1 MGGAAGHMMHP
12 FQCPDVKTGNDLLAL
27 FEEAKNKVGSVK
39 IDGTN
44 VSFKLV
50 DTPDGGKEFAGDRGS
65 YDRMDVMGLTS
76 ANIGQR
82 WEDPTHGMRSMYGL
96 VVKILNDALNTKN
109 PETGESIIKPELI
122 SLGMWDN
129 PSKFINTEYVKG
141 KTNQVAYPD
150 SAKFLAFHGIN
161 QFYAS
166 APRYP
171 RQNQMARSEEM
182 GYLPMPEEFLSM
194 KRGDRPKSTP
204 IQFDPDDLQSLIRK
218 VIPFA
223 KKDGFTVVH
232 TIPTEHEMD
241 FDLERM
247 YDNTLSRS
255 VNINLDENRT
265 LTLSLKQW
273 LGKVNNPIQNGEFL
287 KVRLAASKDAKPA
300 LSKIVYQELIN
311 NQTPLNQ
318 LLTPEASEQEGQIA
332 IDGAIIYYA
341 TLLLGADLLRSQ
353 KAVGDEAQ
361 GLFGDEMLNL
371 SSHEGLVIL
380 DQDQLPF
387 CGGAQVKFT
396 GEFIEKGQDSPFRQV
411 NESSWSG
418 NGPLAEPI
426 LEEEEEEEE
435 EEDELT
441 KHLQSQEKEEVSTAV
456 GYVIMIPGGFKP
468 PTAGHYN
475 MINQYANHPSVKE
488 VIIIQGPKDRDGV
501 TNTESKAIF
510 ELYGGFPSNVKF
522 MISREKEK
530 TPLATAYKL
539 MEEESFV
546 SQFSPNTIFS
556 IGASSKGG
564 DDQRVREFVSYF
576 DRTGT
581 ALQDINIAPPPFVA
595 PVFEKDG
602 IQLSASTMRKAMA
615 EHDLDMVK
623 IHLPDDSLLD
633 SVLQILDYDKSQK
646 KTMEEILNL
655 TDLFSLVESV
665 MGEKKKT
672 KKKKEKGPKI
682 VRDKRM
688 PLTFDEEGE
697 VDLAVQYQKT
707 KTRNPKKDL
716 GNPRKEIVEQAMG
729 PPTLNDPE
737 TKKTFEQA
745 FEGGGIGGAM
755 EFLQSLEVIGG
766 FFQDPVKARE
776 IENILKNV
784 VAETE
789 ANEVWQSLK
798 KLINV
803 EYAPQTMEEDED
815 IDEASSMGGGN
826 VAIGGVGGNVDEDQ
840 PNGLIRE
847 EDDIIE
853 RIIHKLSTGEF

>member
-12 FQCPDVKTGNDLLAL
+12 FECPDVKTGNDLLAL

-65 YDRMDVMGLTS
+65 YDRMDVMGLTG

-232 TIPTEHEMD
+232 TIPTEHETD
-241 FDLERM
+241 FNLDGM
-247 YDNTLSRS
+247 YDDTLSRP

-265 LTLSLKQW
+265 LTLNLKQW
-273 LGKVNNPIQNGEFL
+273 LNKVNNPIQNGEFL
-287 KVRLAASKDAKPA
+287 KVSLAASKDAKPA

-311 NQTPLNQ
+311 NQIPLNQ
-318 LLTPEASEQEGQIA
+318 LLSPEASEQEGQIA

-353 KAVGDEAQ
+353 KAVGEEAQ

-411 NESSWSG
+411 NE
-418 NGPLAEPI
+418 NYQNNINNNLNED
-426 LEEEEEEEE
+426 EEDEE

-441 KHLQSQEKEEVSTAV
+441 KYLKDKEEGEDLLPEV
-456 GYVIMIPGGFKP
+456 GYVVMIPGGFKP

-475 MINQYANHPSVKE
+475 MIKSYIDDPGVKE
-488 VIIIQGPKDRDGV
+488 VIVIQGPKDRDGV
-501 TNTESKAIF
+501 TNAESRAIF
-510 ELYGGFPSNVKF
+510 ELYGGFQSKATF
-522 MISREKEK
+522 MVSRGDEK
-530 TPLATAYKL
+530 TPLETAYKL
-539 MEEESFV
+539 VQDQNFTN
-546 SQFSPNTIFS
+546 QFDDGTIFS

-564 DDQRVREFVSYF
+564 DDKRIGDFVEYF
-576 DRTGT
+576 NNRPGILPEDVFV
-581 ALQDINIAPPPFVA
+581 DFPPFVA
-595 PVFEKDG
+595 ECCVVNGMD
-602 IQLSASTMRKAMA
+602 LSASTMRKALA
-615 EHDLDMVK
+615 EGDLELVK
-623 IHLPDDSLLD
+623 MHLPNENLLS
-633 SVLQILDYDKSQK
+633 SVLRILDYKGPQK
-646 KTMEEILNL
+646 KTMMELRTL
-655 TDLFSLVESV
+655 TDLYSLVESV
-665 MGEKKKT
+665 MDEHEDEEKVSDVDDRRVPLTVGVNGQAELAVDQIKT
-672 KKKKEKGPKI
+672 KK
-682 VRDKRM
+682 
-688 PLTFDEEGE
+688 
-697 VDLAVQYQKT
+697 
-707 KTRNPKKDL
+707 RNPKEKYYAESIDL
-716 GNPRKEIVEQAMG
+716 AEQEGAPPGIPPDQALEPAEQTLEGGAIQALMEFFGQVETIRDLLQSDPQG
-729 PPTLNDPE
+729 VQETIQQIIDPTLVKRLIQ
-737 TKKTFEQA
+737 TLLKK
-745 FEGGGIGGAM
+745 
-755 EFLQSLEVIGG
+755 
-766 FFQDPVKARE
+766 
-776 IENILKNV
+776 
-784 VAETE
+784 AETTVGKQ
-789 ANEVWQSLK
+789 AATLG
-798 KLINV
+798 
-803 EYAPQTMEEDED
+803 EDL
-815 IDEASSMGGGN
+815 DEISSMGGGN
-826 VAIGGVGGNVDEDQ
+826 VAGYASAGNNDKDE
-840 PNGLIRE
+840 PGGLIRE
-847 EDDIIE
+847 EDIIE
-853 RIIHKLSTGEF
+853 QVMKKITSGDYYYE

>member
-65 YDRMDVMGLTS
+65 YDRMDVMGLTG

-150 SAKFLAFHGIN
+150 SAKFLALHGIN

-171 RQNQMARSEEM
+171 RQNQMARSEDM
-182 GYLPMPEEFLSM
+182 GYLAMPEEFMSM

-218 VIPFA
+218 IIPFA

-232 TIPTEHEMD
+232 TIPTEHESD
-241 FDLERM
+241 VNLEGM
-247 YDNTLSRS
+247 YNKTLSRPVS
-255 VNINLDENRT
+255 INLDDSRT
-265 LTLSLKQW
+265 LTLNLKQW
-273 LGKVNNPIQNGEFL
+273 LDKVNNPIQNGEFL
-287 KVRLAASKDAKPA
+287 KVKLANGRTITA
-300 LSKIVYQELIN
+300 LSKMVYQELIN

-318 LLTPEASEQEGQIA
+318 LLSPESSEQEGELA
-332 IDGAIIYYA
+332 IHGAVIYYA

-353 KAVGDEAQ
+353 KAAGDEAQ

-411 NESSWSG
+411 NE
-418 NGPLAEPI
+418 NYQNNLK
-426 LEEEEEEEE
+426 EEEEQEE

-441 KHLQSQEKEEVSTAV
+441 RYLKDKEEDGEEEIPEA
-456 GYVIMIPGGFKP
+456 GYVVMIPGGFKP
-468 PTAGHYN
+468 PTAGHYE
-475 MINQYANHPSVKE
+475 MIKSYADSPEVKE
-488 VIIIQGPKDRDGV
+488 VIVIQGPKDRDGV
-501 TNTESKAIF
+501 TNAESRAIF
-510 ELYGGFPSNVKF
+510 ELYGGFESQVAF
-522 MISREKEK
+522 MVSRGEEK
-530 TPLATAYKL
+530 TPLETAYKL
-539 MEEESFV
+539 VQDTNFT
-546 SQFSPNTIFS
+546 SQFEEGTIFS

-564 DDQRVREFVSYF
+564 DDRRVRDFVEYF
-576 DRTGT
+576 DKRPGT
-581 ALQDINIAPPPFVA
+581 LPEDVHVDNPPFVA
-595 PVFEKDG
+595 ECCVVNGMD
-602 IQLSASTMRKAMA
+602 LSASTMRKALA
-615 EHDLDMVK
+615 TGDLEMVK
-623 IHLPDDSLLD
+623 MHLPDPSLLS
-633 SVLQILDYDKSQK
+633 SVLRILDYKDPQK
-646 KTMEEILNL
+646 KTMMEVKTLK
-655 TDLFSLVESV
+655 DLYSLVESV
-665 MGEKKKT
+665 MDE
-672 KKKKEKGPKI
+672 KKKEKREGNKNYPI
-682 VRDKRM
+682 VS
-688 PLTFDEEGE
+688 DESGNPTIQ
-697 VDLAVQYQKT
+697 VSAQAT
-707 KTRNPKKDL
+707 KTRANPLEEQEGAPPGIPVD
-716 GNPRKEIVEQAMG
+716 QAMG
-729 PPTLNDPE
+729 PAEQTLEGGAIQALMEFFGQVETIRDLLQSDPQGVQEIIQQVIDPTLVKRLIQ
-737 TKKTFEQA
+737 TLLKK
-745 FEGGGIGGAM
+745 
-755 EFLQSLEVIGG
+755 
-766 FFQDPVKARE
+766 
-776 IENILKNV
+776 
-784 VAETE
+784 AETTVGKQAATLGE
-789 ANEVWQSLK
+789 DLDEISSMAGGSVA
-798 KLINV
+798 
-803 EYAPQTMEEDED
+803 APASAGNIDEDEP
-815 IDEASSMGGGN
+815 G
-826 VAIGGVGGNVDEDQ
+826 
-840 PNGLIRE
+840 GLIRE
-847 EDDIIE
+847 EDIVE
-853 RIIHKLSTGEF
+853 QVMKRITSGDF

>member
-65 YDRMDVMGLTS
+65 YDRMDVMGLTG

-150 SAKFLAFHGIN
+150 SAKFLALHGIN

-182 GYLPMPEEFLSM
+182 GYLSMPEEFLSM
-194 KRGDRPKSTP
+194 KRGDRPKSTT
-204 IQFDPDDLQSLIRK
+204 IQFDPNDLQSLIRK
-218 VIPFA
+218 IIPFA

-232 TIPTEHEMD
+232 TIPTEHETD
-241 FDLERM
+241 ANLDGM
-247 YDNTLSRS
+247 YDDTLSRP

-265 LTLSLKQW
+265 LTLNLKQW
-273 LGKVNNPIQNGEFL
+273 LDKVNNPIENGEFL
-287 KVRLAASKDAKPA
+287 KVKLANGRTITA
-300 LSKIVYQELIN
+300 LSKMVYQELIN

-318 LLTPEASEQEGQIA
+318 LLSPESSEQEGELVIH
-332 IDGAIIYYA
+332 GAVIYYA

-353 KAVGDEAQ
+353 KAAGDEAQ

-411 NESSWSG
+411 NE
-418 NGPLAEPI
+418 NYQNDLNEQ
-426 LEEEEEEEE
+426 EEEEE

-441 KHLQSQEKEEVSTAV
+441 RYLRDKDEGEEVLPEA
-456 GYVIMIPGGFKP
+456 GYTVMIPGGFKP
-468 PTAGHYN
+468 PTAGHYE
-475 MINQYANHPSVKE
+475 MIKSYADHPDVKE
-488 VIIIQGPKDRDGV
+488 VIVIQGPKDRDGV
-501 TNTESKAIF
+501 TNAESRAIF
-510 ELYGGFPSNVKF
+510 ELYGGFESQVTF
-522 MISREKEK
+522 MVSRGDEK
-530 TPLATAYKL
+530 TPLETAYKL
-539 MEEESFV
+539 VQDQNFTD
-546 SQFSPNTIFS
+546 QFDEGTIFS

-564 DDQRVREFVSYF
+564 DDKRVADFVQYF
-576 DRTGT
+576 ESRPGTLPEDVHVDR
-581 ALQDINIAPPPFVA
+581 PPFVA
-595 PVFEKDG
+595 ECCVVNGMD
-602 IQLSASTMRKAMA
+602 LSASTMRNALA
-615 EHDLDMVK
+615 TGDLEMVK
-623 IHLPDDSLLD
+623 MHLPDPNLLNA
-633 SVLQILDYDKSQK
+633 VLKILDYKGPQK
-646 KTMEEILNL
+646 KTMTEAITL
-655 TDLFSLVESV
+655 TDLYSLVESV
-665 MGEKKKT
+665 MVEKKNKVSDVDDRRVPLTVGTDGQAELAVDQIKT
-672 KKKKEKGPKI
+672 KK
-682 VRDKRM
+682 
-688 PLTFDEEGE
+688 
-697 VDLAVQYQKT
+697 
-707 KTRNPKKDL
+707 RNPKEKFYGLAEQEGAEPGIPPDQAVEAAEQTLEGGAIQALMEFFAQVETIRDL
-716 GNPRKEIVEQAMG
+716 LQSDPEGVQQTIQQIID
-729 PPTLNDPE
+729 PTLVKRLIQ
-737 TKKTFEQA
+737 TLLKK
-745 FEGGGIGGAM
+745 
-755 EFLQSLEVIGG
+755 
-766 FFQDPVKARE
+766 
-776 IENILKNV
+776 
-784 VAETE
+784 AETTVGKQ
-789 ANEVWQSLK
+789 AS
-798 KLINV
+798 
-803 EYAPQTMEEDED
+803 TMVEEDEL
-815 IDEASSMGGGN
+815 DEMSSMSGGS
-826 VAIGGVGGNVDEDQ
+826 VGGYAGSKKKFD
-840 PNGLIRE
+840 GLIRE
-847 EDDIIE
+847 EDLIE
-853 RIIHKLSTGEF
+853 QVMKKLTSGVY